1 MNESEENLCALFN
14 FSSML
19 DEILELKYNLTCFDE
34 DDELHYEP
42 SNKVSNIEYA
52 SVSIYITFSFLA
64 LVGNVVVLRLLYKRG
79 NGRTVFDVT
88 VASLV
93 FADLCTA
100 IGFLASNISF
110 LVFLKTGDV
119 SESVEKFF
127 DIFFEFTI
135 FCFIASI
142 LHVIL
147 ITAERLC
154 ALFFPLKYRQVVTN
168 KGIRWPILIIWM
180 TSLSGSLVHALVLN
194 GKQSDKAIGIMI
206 VVSSGILC
214 VMYSIIAIKILY
226 LKRRSMFKSKRDRI
240 VLMNSLAVT
249 ISFLVCLL
257 PLAFGLLGVDKS
269 SKSTGLLSSLVAVK
283 LLLDPLLYF
292 YVSFW
297 KTRRETKR
305 RWRSFAVA
313 TFTTTSFSGRESNR
327 GLHNDTNAHCIK
339 SELEKKEDI
348 ATIFKSK
355 EVRRFT
361 KTMSKIYK

>member
-1 MNESEENLCALFN
+1 MNESRGNLCALFN
-14 FSSML
+14 YSSML
-19 DEILELKYNLTCFDE
+19 DDILELEYNLTCFDE
-34 DDELHYEP
+34 DDNLDYEP
-42 SNKVSNIEYA
+42 SYQISNIEYA
-52 SVSIYITFSFLA
+52 TVSIYITFSFLA
-64 LVGNVVVLRLLYKRG
+64 LIGNAVVLRLLYKRG
-79 NGRTVFDVT
+79 HGRTVFDVT

-110 LVFLKTGDV
+110 LVILKTDDV
-119 SESVEKFF
+119 SKSVEKFF
-127 DIFFEFTI
+127 DVFYEFTI

-168 KGIRWPILIIWM
+168 KGIRMPILIIWM
-180 TSLSGSLVHALVLN
+180 TSLSGSLLHAFVLK
-194 GKQSDKAIGIMI
+194 GKQSDRAIGIVI
-206 VVSSGILC
+206 VVSSGLLC
-214 VMYSIIAIKILY
+214 VMYSIIALKILY
-226 LKRRSMFKSKRDRI
+226 LKRKSMFRSKKDRI

-257 PLAFGLLGVDKS
+257 PLALGLLGVDKS
-269 SKSTGLLSSLVAVK
+269 SKSTGFLSSLVAVK

-297 KTRRETKR
+297 KSRRETKR
-305 RWRSFAVA
+305 RWRSLAVA
-313 TFTTTSFSGRESNR
+313 TFTTTSFSGRDSNT
-327 GLHNDTNAHCIK
+327 GLHNGRDVHCTK
-339 SELEKKEDI
+339 SELEKKKDI
-348 ATIFKSK
+348 ATLCNSK
-355 EVRRFT
+355 EIRRYT